1 MGETLSL
8 PLVWKLSLS
17 LSLERYTLSLSL
29 VWKLSLS
36 LSLSLERERERYSL
50 TFSLLETLS
59 LSLFSAWRESYL
71 VIDKTLGESLGHL
84 LGARRQSLRKR
95 KSKRKR

>member
-29 VWKLSLS
+29 VWK
-36 LSLSLERERERYSL
+36 
-50 TFSLLETLS
+50 LS